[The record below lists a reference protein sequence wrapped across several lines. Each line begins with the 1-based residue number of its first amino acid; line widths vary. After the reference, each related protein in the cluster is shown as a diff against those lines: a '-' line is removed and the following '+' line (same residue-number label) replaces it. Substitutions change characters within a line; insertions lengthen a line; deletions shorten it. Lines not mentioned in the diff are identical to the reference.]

1 MSKRYIKKLEK
12 HFQEILE
19 IKTTPH
25 EIALGFSIG
34 TFFANFPTLGLE
46 FLIIFLL
53 IIIFKKIS
61 KVALLFAY
69 VVWNPL
75 ITYPLAAISFLI
87 GDIILGNSPIV
98 IIKINIFQEIISFT
112 IRYLLGSLI
121 LGTALALVSY
131 YVAYFL
137 VKKYQ
142 KKEIPILQKPLEI
155 EI

>member
-53 IIIFKKIS
+53 IIILKNSNPKVEKLAKKVPIE
-61 KVALLFAY
+61 K
-69 VVWNPL
+69 PK
-75 ITYPLAAISFLI
+75 AIS
-87 GDIILGNSPIV
+87 
-98 IIKINIFQEIISFT
+98 
-112 IRYLLGSLI
+112 
-121 LGTALALVSY
+121 
-131 YVAYFL
+131 
-137 VKKYQ
+137 
-142 KKEIPILQKPLEI
+142 
-155 EI
+155 